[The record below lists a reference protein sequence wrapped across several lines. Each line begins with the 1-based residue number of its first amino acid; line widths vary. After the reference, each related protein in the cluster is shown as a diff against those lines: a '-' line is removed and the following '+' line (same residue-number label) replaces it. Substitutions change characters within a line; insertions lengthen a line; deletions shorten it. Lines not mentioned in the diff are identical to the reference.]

1 MDIMDIRKVLILGAG
16 TMGQQIGLVCAF
28 HGYDVTI
35 YDLKQDILEDSYRRI
50 RKKADKWVQM
60 NQFPPAEKE
69 PALSRITMTD
79 DMDAAAVDVD
89 LISESVPE
97 DPELKGRIFSE
108 FHKRCQP
115 ETIFTT
121 NTSSLLPSMFAEKTG
136 RPDRLCALHFHDL
149 SISRIVDVMPHP
161 NTDPE
166 VTRLVTSFAEAIGQ
180 IPIVMT
186 KENNGYV
193 FNDMLMSLLNSA
205 LRLASQGVAPVQE
218 IDRSWMGVLHTFI
231 GPFGIM
237 DSIGLDTVLKVTDYW
252 ARQIDDEQMNA
263 SVAFIKKYVEEGKLG
278 LKSGRGF
285 YQYPDPAF
293 ARPDFVSGRA
303 SSDNS

>member
-1 MDIMDIRKVLILGAG
+1 MDINDIRNVLVLGAG
-16 TMGQQIGLVCAF
+16 TMGQQIGLACAF
-28 HGYDVTI
+28 HGYNVAI
-35 YDLKQDILEDSYRRI
+35 YDLNQDILEDAEKRI
-50 RKKADKWVQM
+50 QKKAEKWVQM

-69 PALSRITMTD
+69 PALNRITMTD
-79 DMDAAAVDVD
+79 NMDAAAENVD

-108 FHKRCQP
+108 FHKRCKP

-149 SISRIVDVMPHP
+149 SISKIVDVMPHK

-166 VTRLVTSFAEAIGQ
+166 VTRLVTAFAEAIGQ

-205 LRLASQGVAPVQE
+205 LRLASQGIAPVQE

-252 ARQIDDEQMNA
+252 ASQINDEQMNT
-263 SVAFIKKYVEEGKLG
+263 SVAFVRQYVEEGKLG
-278 LKSGRGF
+278 LKSGQGF
-285 YQYPDPAF
+285 YRYPNPAF
-293 ARPDFVSGRA
+293 ARPDFISGKTSA
-303 SSDNS
+303 EKS